1 MDIEQDDHNNMMM
14 EVGKKRLSE
23 AEAKKWNFYLMNDP
37 EQYEKETF
45 VDRINELNFIIKEF
59 QKLYEKTLVTDH
71 LFRAKVQK
79 EIEHS
84 KRILSKVQAEYEIFK
99 KYKRELQ

>member
-1 MDIEQDDHNNMMM
+1 MRNVVDLVLVTGNKYYDDP
-14 EVGKKRLSE
+14 K
-23 AEAKKWNFYLMNDP
+23 
-37 EQYEKETF
+37 QYEKEAF

-59 QKLYEKTLVTDH
+59 QKLYEKSPAVDH
-71 LFRAKVQK
+71 LFRAKVLK

-99 KYKRELQ
+99 KYKMGTETSK